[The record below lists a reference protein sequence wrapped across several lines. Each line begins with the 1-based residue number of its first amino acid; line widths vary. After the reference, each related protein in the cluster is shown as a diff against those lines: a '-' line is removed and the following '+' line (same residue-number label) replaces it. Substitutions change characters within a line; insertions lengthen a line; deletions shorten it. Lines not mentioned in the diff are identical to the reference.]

1 MISPFVGRI
10 IIRIIQFVFQ
20 SIWQVIQFLI
30 SLLVRFFK
38 MLFLM
43 KILDGENRKLFILV
57 VFVIAIVNA
66 VLFNKLLRTKD
77 LLNDLLDI
85 VIWIQIFA
93 FLLALPIALIKYKNY
108 DYSYRYL
115 RMAMLLIIIFQA
127 FIMLGNIILI
137 FYNIIGWK
145 YR

>member
-20 SIWQVIQFLI
+20 STWQVIQFLI